1 MDHRLFLF
9 LRQLR
14 PHTIGRHHLCRG
26 QDRRLHLH
34 PLGHPLAAQFI
45 HFHQLHLM
53 HPRQQWF
60 LPSYPFQKRNRGW
73 H

>member
-1 MDHRLFLF
+1 MDRRLILF

-14 PHTIGRHHLCRG
+14 PRTTSQHHLCQV

-34 PLGHPLAAQFI
+34 PLGQLLAAQFI

-53 HPRQQWF
+53 HPRQQQ
-60 LPSYPFQKRNRGW
+60 LHPSYPFQKRNQGW